1 MWPDKNYFGNFRT
14 YNMLKGKKYRHH
26 EDDKHIVK
34 IMDIVDAKIYFRVDG
49 VEIPRMVTLVLY
61 MHDNMLY
68 VDEVITFSDEYNL
81 IEPVYEYKFAIKT
94 ICSVCSAEEGFVW
107 EMSRHYYTI
116 EEAPENINAE
126 HRVLEFTKRERKCQ

>member
-1 MWPDKNYFGNFRT
+1 MSQDKNYFGNFRT
-14 YNMLKGKKYRHH
+14 YNVLKGKKYRHH
-26 EDDKHIVK
+26 ADDKDIVK

-49 VEIPRMVTLVLY
+49 VEIPRMITLVLY

-68 VDEVITFSDEYNL
+68 VDEVVTFNNEYSL
-81 IEPVYEYKFAIKT
+81 VEPVYEYKFAVKI
-94 ICSVCSAEEGFVW
+94 ICSTEEGFVW

-126 HRVLEFTKRERKCQ
+126 YKLLEFTKRERKCQ